1 MSYTFCQ
8 KNQIHSKR
16 GNDNKGRK
24 KKLHFSIYY
33 DFFRP
38 NNSCKWKKKRLERKV
53 HIFANGV
60 NTKDNF
66 KPKQEA
72 KRWRRAET
80 RFWPETPFPNL
91 VDASAKKS
99 NILTRFQRLSTASKV
114 TSSYHEWA
122 DGHVPWELP
131 STLRTHMWCTD
142 AAFP

>member
-1 MSYTFCQ
+1 MTIKVEKKNYIFPYITTFFV
-8 KNQIHSKR
+8 QIIAA
-16 GNDNKGRK
+16 NEK
-24 KKLHFSIYY
+24 KKS
-33 DFFRP
+33 
-38 NNSCKWKKKRLERKV
+38 LERKV

-122 DGHVPWELP
+122 DGHVP
-131 STLRTHMWCTD
+131 
-142 AAFP
+142 